1 MIIAKNGTQYNQIT
15 NEIIKAHAT
24 YVNSPFVKVNRALNY
39 RDVNGHKILID
50 DFTPEELK
58 AGLTEIVKI
67 ADAETRELY
76 INKFFSSNEILIS
89 ESGNLLII
97 SLNIIAFTTVAPCS
111 FTSASITYSIPISK
125 S

>member
-1 MIIAKNGTQYNQIT
+1 MIISRNGIEYNQIT

-39 RDVNGHKILID
+39 RDVNGHKILVD

-58 AGLTEIVKI
+58 AGLSEIVKI

-76 INKFFSSNEILIS
+76 INKFFSSNKS
-89 ESGNLLII
+89 EAQQIITRNLA
-97 SLNIIAFTTVAPCS
+97 NKD
-111 FTSASITYSIPISK
+111 TYNK
-125 S
+125 T